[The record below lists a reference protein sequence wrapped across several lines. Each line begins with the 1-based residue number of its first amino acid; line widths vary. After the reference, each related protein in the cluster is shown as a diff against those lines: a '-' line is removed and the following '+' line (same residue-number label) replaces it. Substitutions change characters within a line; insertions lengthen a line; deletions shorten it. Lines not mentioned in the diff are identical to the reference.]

1 MTNASRYLMAA
12 AAGLGPLPLASYD
25 HGADDAAEHR
35 APRCPGCGLVMSGR
49 EAAEQGECNECHGGA
64 CDLGAEEV

>member
-1 MTNASRYLMAA
+1 MTDPNRYLIAA
-12 AAGLGPLPLASYD
+12 ATGLGALPLGSYD

-49 EAAEQGECNECHGGA
+49 EAAEQGECNECHGGPA
-64 CDLGAEEV
+64 DLGTEAW